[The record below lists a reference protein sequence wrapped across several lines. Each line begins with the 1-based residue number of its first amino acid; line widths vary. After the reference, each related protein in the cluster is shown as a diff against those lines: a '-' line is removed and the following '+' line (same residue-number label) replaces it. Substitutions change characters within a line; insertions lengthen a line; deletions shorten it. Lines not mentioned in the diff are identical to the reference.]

1 MAQDDSTE
9 AREDRGDWREEYWRR
24 NLRLMVILLSVWA
37 LVSYGFAIVLVEPFN
52 SFVINGFPM
61 GFWWAQN
68 GSEITF
74 VILIAIYV
82 RKMESMDEEYGIS
95 ERDDRE
101 QAS

>member
-1 MAQDDSTE
+1 MAQDTDT
-9 AREDRGDWREEYWRR
+9 AAHDDHDDWRDTYWRR

-37 LVSYGFAIVLVEPFN
+37 LVSYGFGILLVEPFN
-52 SFVINGFPM
+52 NVVINGFPM

-82 RKMESMDEEYGIS
+82 RKMQSMDEEYGID

>member
-1 MAQDDSTE
+1 MAQDEGSG
-9 AREDRGDWREEYWRR
+9 AHEDRGDWREEYWRR

-37 LVSYGFAIVLVEPFN
+37 LVSYGFSIVLVEPFN
-52 SFVINGFPM
+52 NFVINGFPM

-82 RKMESMDEEYGIS
+82 RKMESMDEEYGIA
-95 ERDDRE
+95 ETGQEE
-101 QAS
+101 QQA

>member
-1 MAQDDSTE
+1 MAQDSDT
-9 AREDRGDWREEYWRR
+9 AAHDDHDDWRVTYWRR

-37 LVSYGFAIVLVEPFN
+37 LVSYGFGILLVEPFN
-52 SFVINGFPM
+52 NVVINGFPM

-82 RKMESMDEEYGIS
+82 RKMQSMDEEYGID
-95 ERDDRE
+95 ERDDRA